1 MERTGN
7 GGGEGREGRRAEME
21 ERRLD
26 PPWHKLEE
34 QCTGSKVDE
43 RNGTDTRGYAKDANN
58 ISSVAPE
65 RTVKFAG
72 TRPFSISFSLPL
84 PSRSLPIHAHTFYF
98 FLRLVSKF
106 PNFPLLFENFPITCS
121 LSIISEEAGRFSDC
135 RERMGGSKAGRN
147 GKGERWSKDESEGG
161 ESGGT

>member
-1 MERTGN
+1 MHRTSEIEMERTGN

-84 PSRSLPIHAHTFYF
+84 PSRSLPIHAHFISFYDLLRNSPTFPF
-98 FLRLVSKF
+98 CLKIFQS
-106 PNFPLLFENFPITCS
+106 P
-121 LSIISEEAGRFSDC
+121 ARFQ
-135 RERMGGSKAGRN
+135 
-147 GKGERWSKDESEGG
+147 
-161 ESGGT
+161 